1 MTEGAEDGF
10 SDMQITLATAYP
22 FEIGGSQFLVDG
34 YFDWVLGLGDEG
46 WNFHINPQVTMDLG
60 SLWSKPGNLYA
71 GLEFD
76 LWWNKYQIPDS
87 SAFDTNQAAV
97 SLLVK
102 YHL

>member
-1 MTEGAEDGF
+1 
-10 SDMQITLATAYP
+10 
-22 FEIGGSQFLVDG
+22 
-34 YFDWVLGLGDEG
+34 
-46 WNFHINPQVTMDLG
+46 MDLG
-60 SLWSKPGNLYA
+60 DLWSKPGKLYA